1 MKDSRMRLNEF
12 APDVARHCRGS
23 GNRCCRHRLAA
34 CRWLLSLLLPAL
46 LCGGAAAD
54 EQAQAAAQ
62 PEQRALLVKQK
73 LLLLETLLNSAKI
86 RQLQASGS
94 LEARDRV
101 ANAVK
106 LRDQARSWMASGD
119 VEAAAKAV
127 DESLRTA
134 TAASAAANS
143 APLLD
148 PQLQQ
153 KQNAELE
160 QQVRGY
166 QTAIGEALKKQG
178 KTQDTRQGA
187 LNGLLEKAAA
197 DSAAERYGAA
207 NRKLAEAYRLAVTTL
222 SELRAG
228 ETVVLDLKFATPA
241 DEYAY
246 EQKRNRSH
254 EMLAEL
260 MVQEGRAEGA
270 NRGKFDQLVDAARQL
285 RLKAEGMAGSG
296 DYKGAIRQLEDAT
309 GQLIKALQLTGM
321 PVF

>member
-1 MKDSRMRLNEF
+1 MKTAHL
-12 APDVARHCRGS
+12 
-23 GNRCCRHRLAA
+23 
-34 CRWLLSLLLPAL
+34 LLSALFVLLS
-46 LCGGAAAD
+46 GSAAAD
-54 EQAQAAAQ
+54 EAAPATAQ
-62 PEQRALLVKQK
+62 PEQRAQLVKQK
-73 LLLLETLLNSAKI
+73 LLLLESLLNSSKI
-86 RQLQASGS
+86 RQLQESGS
-94 LEARDRV
+94 LDARDRV

-106 LRDQARSWMASGD
+106 LRDQARSWMVSGD
-119 VEAAAKAV
+119 IEAAAKAV

-153 KQNAELE
+153 KQNADLE
-160 QQVRGY
+160 QQVRNY
-166 QTAIGEALKKQG
+166 QSAIDEALKKQG
-178 KTQDTRQGA
+178 KPQDARQAA
-187 LNGLLEKAAA
+187 LRGLLENAAA

-207 NRKLAEAYRLAVTTL
+207 NRKLTEAYRLAVTML

-246 EQKRNRSH
+246 EQKRNHSH
-254 EMLAEL
+254 EMLTEM
-260 MVQEGRAEGA
+260 MVQEGKADGGNRA
-270 NRGKFDQLVDAARQL
+270 KFDQLVEAARQL
-285 RLKAEGMAGSG
+285 RLNAESMAKAG